1 MYEELVRKIKE
12 AEINAGFQNSAI
24 RIADPARAALR
35 PVFPN
40 VKLKVLLAFLF
51 SSLLAAGA
59 AVLSDVLDTSVWDP
73 EQIAAPFQIDVM
85 GSLPM
90 VKSWRR
96 RLAAGM
102 PFAGETAALVRLED

>member
-1 MYEELVRKIKE
+1 M
-12 AEINAGFQNSAI
+12 
-24 RIADPARAALR
+24 
-35 PVFPN
+35 
-40 VKLKVLLAFLF
+40 KLKVLLAFLF

-59 AVLSDVLDTSVWDP
+59 AVLSDVLDTSVRDP
-73 EQIAAPFQIDVM
+73 EQIAALFQIDVM

-102 PFAGETAALVRLED
+102 PFAGETAALVRLEDYADSDKHGGLSGFEEPCALYAVRSFWVVSIGG